1 MGHAYNPSTL
11 EVGAG
16 RSPVHGHLQLHTF
29 RSISARR
36 GSVSKTTMANRKKK
50 NWDQFILL
58 HSIKENSQQ
67 KIELKR

>member
-29 RSISARR
+29 RSISARG
-36 GSVSKTTMANRKKK
+36 GSVSKTTMVNRK
-50 NWDQFILL
+50 
-58 HSIKENSQQ
+58 
-67 KIELKR
+67 